1 MYLGEQWHQAFR
13 VVLPMGP
20 VFALPNVYVIAAFHA
35 AIRHP
40 IRRMVNLI
48 TAKNAVNIEIIA
60 AWIFPMTV
68 RWLVRVKISEPFFLE
83 LHITYNLTCKIPSHL
98 LMRNFQRLA

>member
-1 MYLGEQWHQAFR
+1 MYLGEQWHQAFG

-20 VFALPNVYVIAAFHA
+20 VFALPNVQVIAAFHA

-48 TAKNAVNIEIIA
+48 TVKYAVNI
-60 AWIFPMTV
+60 
-68 RWLVRVKISEPFFLE
+68 
-83 LHITYNLTCKIPSHL
+83 
-98 LMRNFQRLA
+98 